1 MPDIWRWVRRARSL
15 AKYSGLTTRSRS
27 GADQEDFGF
36 PSFTESVPQAG
47 EDSSRLD
54 TLTLA
59 AWELV
64 QAFDELLAAMTEA
77 YDHPHGLGKD
87 WWMRPYWTRYGRGL
101 KSYCEKAKDS
111 GDRWHQQL
119 AAVCEGRYVEGF
131 RVARTLKN
139 EFRPEP
145 RLETQSATPWV
156 AEISPRMGTA
166 KTRPM
171 RSYTSVICLEVRER
185 MPQPA
190 ILCVDVSTDVD
201 YANVSLTL
209 KTALWRKTDVTW
221 KESRIWLIVYEPR
234 LQEEDR
240 IEISV
245 TSSKLI
251 AEYASVRI
259 GSVLQHLELIHASA

>member
-1 MPDIWRWVRRARSL
+1 
-15 AKYSGLTTRSRS
+15 
-27 GADQEDFGF
+27 
-36 PSFTESVPQAG
+36 
-47 EDSSRLD
+47 
-54 TLTLA
+54 
-59 AWELV
+59 
-64 QAFDELLAAMTEA
+64 
-77 YDHPHGLGKD
+77 
-87 WWMRPYWTRYGRGL
+87 
-101 KSYCEKAKDS
+101 
-111 GDRWHQQL
+111 
-119 AAVCEGRYVEGF
+119 
-131 RVARTLKN
+131 
-139 EFRPEP
+139 
-145 RLETQSATPWV
+145 
-156 AEISPRMGTA
+156 
-166 KTRPM
+166 M